1 VTTEKH
7 ILIADPEAGFSFSAA
22 VALRKAGYR
31 TSIAVSGLDALAQVI
46 RGQEEGEPLDLMI
59 INGGMRDMPGAEL
72 PFALRRLDVQV
83 PVFVIAEN
91 LDTSLLGELALAG
104 CVGQLEKPFPP
115 DELVRCV
122 ERVMKRNAA

>member
-1 VTTEKH
+1 MTTEKH
-7 ILIADPEAGFSFSAA
+7 ILIADPEAGFRFSAA

-31 TSIAVSGLDALAQVI
+31 TTIAVSGLDALAQAV
-46 RGQEEGEPLDLMI
+46 RRHEEGETIDLLIM
-59 INGGMRDMPGAEL
+59 NCGMRDMPGAEL
-72 PFALRRLDVQV
+72 AFALRRLDVPV

-122 ERVMKRNAA
+122 ERVMKRDAA